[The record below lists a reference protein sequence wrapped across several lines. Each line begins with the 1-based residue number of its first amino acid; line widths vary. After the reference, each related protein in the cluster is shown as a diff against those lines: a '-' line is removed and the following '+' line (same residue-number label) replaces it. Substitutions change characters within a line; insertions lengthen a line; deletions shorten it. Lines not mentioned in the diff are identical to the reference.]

1 MKLLILLFIAA
12 AAAHPGIMWM
22 ELLHAPF
29 LAEVSWNA
37 QFDYF
42 KILYNQTLTIAK
54 QKEEIKLWAKRN
66 DVSKEVTS
74 FFHKFNKRMEKTNKN
89 VAKVI
94 HALPIALRN
103 LTKIMKNEK
112 QTLPEMMA
120 AIKHL
125 KEEQPLVFRVLKSA
139 IKEVMHEHGSHGTRP
154 NSHEGRQVTH
164 KHGSHRPHPNLHEE
178 RHTTHKQ
185 GTHETQP
192 KSHEGRQVTH
202 ESNAHGPHPKPH
214 EERQSMP
221 KQGTHEAHLS
231 SHEERQVTHKTY
243 SHETHPKPQEELQV
257 TPKQVTHETHPS
269 THEEGQV
276 TSHKPLSH
284 ELHPKPEEELQ
295 VTHEQLTHETHPS
308 PHEEPEVTSKPDSHE
323 SYTKPYEEHQT
334 THGPGGPP
342 DFNPKPHGAHIPLGG
357 PEPEKTQQGK
367 PWQNPRNKGWN
378 NGPSNGWP
386 NNGPENKPFGAAPW
400 NGEGWR
406 FDPFG
411 IFEHWFGFF
420 GGML

>member
-139 IKEVMHEHGSHGTRP
+139 IKEVMHEHGSHGTHP
-154 NSHEGRQVTH
+154 NPHEGRQITH

-185 GTHETQP
+185 STHQTHP

-202 ESNAHGPHPKPH
+202 ESTSHGPHSKPH
-214 EERQSMP
+214 AERQTTHKPHFHEPHS
-221 KQGTHEAHLS
+221 KQAEEHQATHEPS
-231 SHEERQVTHKTY
+231 
-243 SHETHPKPQEELQV
+243 
-257 TPKQVTHETHPS
+257 THETHPS

-276 TSHKPLSH
+276 THKSLFH
-284 ELHPKPEEELQ
+284 EPHPKPEEELQ
-295 VTHEQLTHETHPS
+295 VTHEQITHETHPS
-308 PHEEPEVTSKPDSHE
+308 IHEEPKVTNKPDSHE
-323 SYTKPYEEHQT
+323 PYTKPYEEHQA
-334 THGPGGPP
+334 THVPGGLP
-342 DFNPKPHGAHIPLGG
+342 DFHPKPQGGHIPLEG
-357 PEPEKTQQGK
+357 PEPEKTQWGK
-367 PWQNPRNKGWN
+367 PGQNPWNGGWN
-378 NGPSNGWP
+378 SGPSNGWP
-386 NNGPENKPFGAAPW
+386 NNGPENRPFGATPW
-400 NGEGWR
+400 NGGAWR

-411 IFEHWFGFF
+411 IFDHWFGFF